1 MIFPGAKIFLE
12 EDSERDLAE
21 AQQLVL
27 PHARDRMLH
36 SADRWSKMADAADRR
51 VR

>member
-1 MIFPGAKIFLE
+1 MA
-12 EDSERDLAE
+12 DTAADYRARAAADLAE
-21 AQQLVL
+21 AQRLDL

-36 SADRWSKMADAADRR
+36 SADRWSKMADAVDRR

>member
-1 MIFPGAKIFLE
+1 MA
-12 EDSERDLAE
+12 DTAADYRARAAADLAE

-36 SADRWSKMADAADRR
+36 SADRWSKMAVAADRR